1 MFFQIPWPDA
11 GLGAFFSIPNSL
23 EGRRPRR
30 PRAFFRVRRHRNG
43 SRAARPPEV
52 SQIPWPDAGLGA
64 FFSVPN
70 SLEGRR
76 PRRILFCSKFLGGT
90 PASASAGILT
100 AFDVIETARGP
111 LALQMFLKFLGRDAG
126 LGAFFSVPNFLEG
139 RRLGVHGHSSAFD
152 VIETARGPLA
162 LQMFLK
168 FLGRDA
174 GLGAF
179 FSVPN
184 SLKGRRPRRPRAFFR
199 VRRHRNG
206 SRAARPPDVS
216 QIPWPGRR
224 PRRIL
229 FCSKFP
235 EGTPAS
241 ASAGILPRS
250 MPYTSPCKATP
261 LRLFS
266 RHDFTGRPH

>member
-139 RRLGVHGHSSAFD
+139 RR
-152 VIETARGPLA
+152 
-162 LQMFLK
+162 
-168 FLGRDA
+168 
-174 GLGAF
+174 
-179 FSVPN
+179 
-184 SLKGRRPRRPRAFFR
+184 PRRPRAFFAFDA
-199 VRRHRNG
+199 VENG
-206 SRAARPPDVS
+206 SRAARPLGVS
-216 QIPWPGRR
+216 QIPWPRRR

-229 FCSKFP
+229 FYSKFP
-235 EGTPAS
+235 GGTPAS
-241 ASAGILPRS
+241 ASVGILPRS
-250 MPYTSPCKATP
+250 MP
-261 LRLFS
+261 
-266 RHDFTGRPH
+266 